1 MLAPCICTADSVD
14 AKVDV
19 QIDKASTL
27 YFIRMTHADKIL
39 LTVVPGS
46 DAEGLEAFDME
57 LANLEP
63 TDIAAVAIVLR
74 MDILS
79 FVILERRFVD
89 ANQGRTL
96 TIGVI
101 LPGATAIVA
110 YLGEV
115 GRQAHPHAELGPC
128 PP

>member
-1 MLAPCICTADSVD
+1 MLAPGVGSAYSVD

-27 YFIRMTHADKIL
+27 YFLGMTHADKVFL
-39 LTVVPGS
+39 AVVPGS

-63 TDIAAVAIVLR
+63 TDITAVAIVLR
-74 MDILS
+74 MNIFG

-89 ANQGRTL
+89 ANQG
-96 TIGVI
+96 
-101 LPGATAIVA
+101 
-110 YLGEV
+110 
-115 GRQAHPHAELGPC
+115 
-128 PP
+128 